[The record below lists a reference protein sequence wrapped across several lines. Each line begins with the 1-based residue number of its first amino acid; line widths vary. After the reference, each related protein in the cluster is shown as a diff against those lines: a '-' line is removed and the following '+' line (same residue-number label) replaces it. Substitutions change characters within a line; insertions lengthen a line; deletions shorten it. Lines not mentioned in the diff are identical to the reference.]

1 MFDSGESIT
10 SKENAG
16 NVDNAPTLR
25 YQKHTVLSP
34 ESVFDHPSYSEDEG
48 FKDYE

>member
-16 NVDNAPTLR
+16 NFDNAPALR
-25 YQKHTVLSP
+25 YHKHVVISP

-48 FKDYE
+48 FKDDE